1 MSNGNGTAGHEDARA
16 SAEAAGLRYVSDSE
30 PGISRRRCGKGWSYR
45 DPDGETIREDEVR
58 DRIEELAIPPAW
70 EEVWICPD
78 PEGHLQAT
86 GRDDEGRKQYRYHP
100 RWQEA
105 RAETKFDRMLA
116 FGRALPTIRG
126 RVASDLGRD
135 GLPREKV
142 VAALVRLLESTCLRV
157 GNDEYERENGT
168 HGLTTVRDE
177 HVELDGD
184 EIRFRFPGKGGDLV
198 TASVTDE
205 AAAEVLRRCR
215 ELSGEE
221 LFACRD
227 GEDGTRRLTSDDVNA
242 YLKEITE
249 EEFTAK
255 NFRTW
260 MGTLHA
266 FVHLVNVEPGEDDG
280 LDAHCRDAVDAAADR
295 LENTRSVCR
304 EFYVHPGVLDAFRE
318 DDLPAGFGGGD
329 SGGDASLSRDERALL
344 ALLERI
350 TAG

>member
-58 DRIEELAIPPAW
+58 ERIEELAIPPAW

-105 RAETKFDRMLA
+105 RAETKFDRMLT

-177 HVELDGD
+177 HVELEGD

-215 ELSGEE
+215 ELPGEE

-227 GEDGTRRLTSDDVNA
+227 GEGGSRRLTSDDVNA

-266 FVHLVNVEPGEDDG
+266 FVHLVEVEPGEDDEP
-280 LDAHCRDAVDAAADR
+280 DAHCRDAVDAAADR

-318 DDLPAGFGGGD
+318 EDLPAGFGDGA
-329 SGGDASLSRDERALL
+329 SGGDASLSREERALL
-344 ALLERI
+344 DLLERI